1 MVQTVLFYKSFSTSY
16 SYTKIGRVSNLDY
29 IELVIGQTS
38 VLISFKYEKG
48 EENYESYINK
58 WKLNNYRHNRICT

>member
-38 VLISFKYEKG
+38 VLISFK
-48 EENYESYINK
+48 
-58 WKLNNYRHNRICT
+58 